1 MRKVVRSAGT
11 YKWQQVPGMTKKMA
25 RAFGGIN
32 VIMCADFWQLKPV
45 TGTYICSNPA
55 EATDTTQAFVCWGIV
70 LRRAVRSRTKE

>member
-45 TGTYICSNPA
+45 TGTYLCSNPA
-55 EATDTTQAFVCWGIV
+55 EATGTAKDALELFWGSGPNTI
-70 LRRAVRSRTKE
+70 RHF